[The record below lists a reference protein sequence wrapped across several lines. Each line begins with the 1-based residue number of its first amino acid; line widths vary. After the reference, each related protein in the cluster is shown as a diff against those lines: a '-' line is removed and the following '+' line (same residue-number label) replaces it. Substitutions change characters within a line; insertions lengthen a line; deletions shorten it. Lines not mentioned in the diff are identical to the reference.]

1 MSSLFLWRL
10 KFLIWFLCI
19 LDLLKLGLTKV
30 RLFYWFHKRKQRLVI
45 FMNFILFQ
53 LINFWHIS
61 FISLLQV
68 SLALILFKNKNG
80 KNETWGE
87 VFVYL
92 LSVMPFLKRATFSL
106 IICHRGCDVC
116 FEMVWSCFQYPSS
129 LQFYVFIYFLI
140 LQVFRQ
146 VTYIFIYS

>member
-1 MSSLFLWRL
+1 MSSLFLWQL

-106 IICHRGCDVC
+106 IICHSGCDAC

-146 VTYIFIYS
+146 ATYIFIYS